1 MQRGEEKVTVRRIQ
15 ADIVKYDNE
24 HESTGRIVREVF
36 PSKIPGYFYLIT
48 LNLYDMNPLCEY
60 LHSFSSLLYDKPI
73 VNRQHNFM
81 PIHHLVTD
89 FSSLQAGLPDEPQYS
104 VGDWVTVKAPSDLYT
119 GSLGLIVP
127 DDERL
132 DYPPGRSYAIITVP
146 RIPRSFREE
155 KAFVDNDIKPPISI
169 LSFADATAVCNLY
182 KLEQLEHWGKAADPQ
197 WGPRIQSRCPTASL
211 CSEDHSHEF
220 FFRGQIFQCGLV
232 LMSYRESG
240 LSPAPATMDP
250 SLLQPFISS
259 HHPSLHLGSH
269 KLPIPNTWNF
279 RIGEKVTVAN
289 SGGAIGVISSVQD
302 RVCEVNFENAL
313 ESIPKLNLIKSF
325 SLGDNVYVSN
335 DGASGTIVLLNGLSA
350 IVCLDERTVSVL
362 RNEKQAWS
370 ETTLAQQGAYLKDS
384 QGSVEQ
390 GESVVE
396 FAVNALILVS
406 TVLSTSST
414 ANSSRIEPVFTN
426 PIDSRTRKSIWVGR
440 RVTVTKHNVRRG
452 YKGVVSNVQCSSSAT
467 SGLIVQVTY
476 DVLNL
481 GPSGVEWLDYMQV
494 RNEQ

>member
-1 MQRGEEKVTVRRIQ
+1 M
-15 ADIVKYDNE
+15 
-24 HESTGRIVREVF
+24 
-36 PSKIPGYFYLIT
+36 
-48 LNLYDMNPLCEY
+48 
-60 LHSFSSLLYDKPI
+60 
-73 VNRQHNFM
+73 
-81 PIHHLVTD
+81 
-89 FSSLQAGLPDEPQYS
+89 
-104 VGDWVTVKAPSDLYT
+104 
-119 GSLGLIVP
+119 
-127 DDERL
+127 
-132 DYPPGRSYAIITVP
+132 
-146 RIPRSFREE
+146 
-155 KAFVDNDIKPPISI
+155 
-169 LSFADATAVCNLY
+169 
-182 KLEQLEHWGKAADPQ
+182 
-197 WGPRIQSRCPTASL
+197 
-211 CSEDHSHEF
+211 
-220 FFRGQIFQCGLV
+220 
-232 LMSYRESG
+232 
-240 LSPAPATMDP
+240 
-250 SLLQPFISS
+250 
-259 HHPSLHLGSH
+259 
-269 KLPIPNTWNF
+269 
-279 RIGEKVTVAN
+279 
-289 SGGAIGVISSVQD
+289 
-302 RVCEVNFENAL
+302 
-313 ESIPKLNLIKSF
+313 
-325 SLGDNVYVSN
+325 
-335 DGASGTIVLLNGLSA
+335 IVLLNGLSA